1 VSRPPIGTD
10 MYSAKLWERL
20 EYKPLQPHVGATRCA
35 QTPACGTYISAV
47 KDKGKRL
54 ASGRVPAMPFEPSPE
69 GRSLEPRFDRPTA
82 RNSGGWRFQLP
93 SPRYSNLRTRLPWR
107 SFYTPWASRLLGEVS
122 SRLFFSHQTG
132 YRARASS
139 LGTGLFVHNG
149 MIFEVSPLIGLPNPF
164 SSATKCLTQ
173 ASR

>member
-20 EYKPLQPHVGATRCA
+20 GYKALQPHVGATRCA
-35 QTPACGTYISAV
+35 QTPACGTYISQSKIRGNVWRLVEFQPCHSNPLLRDDRLSLDSSVPLREIRAV
-47 KDKGKRL
+47 GDSNCLRPGI
-54 ASGRVPAMPFEPSPE
+54 AIFEPDYHGAPFTPR
-69 GRSLEPRFDRPTA
+69 GRQDCWERFHPD
-82 RNSGGWRFQLP
+82 
-93 SPRYSNLRTRLPWR
+93 
-107 SFYTPWASRLLGEVS
+107 
-122 SRLFFSHQTG
+122 FFFHQTG